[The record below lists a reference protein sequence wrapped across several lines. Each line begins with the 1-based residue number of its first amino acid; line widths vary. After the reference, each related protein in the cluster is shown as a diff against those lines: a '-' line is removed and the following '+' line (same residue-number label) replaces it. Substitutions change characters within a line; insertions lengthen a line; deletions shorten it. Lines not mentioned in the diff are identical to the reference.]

1 MVRTIAIAIT
11 DHFKTEPLKIEFQ
24 NVRYSNVF
32 GIQASTVFRSPLLL
46 LFPPFS
52 MKHLYL
58 SSEGMHS
65 GQRGYI
71 VCGTAHCFGEDITP
85 RGFVRIYDV
94 IEVIPEPGQ
103 PLTKNKI
110 KSVYEKEQKGAITAI
125 ASVSGFL
132 IAAVGQKVKWSIIFN
147 LLTTLLLTSFG
158 PLKLILHYFK

>member
-1 MVRTIAIAIT
+1 
-11 DHFKTEPLKIEFQ
+11 
-24 NVRYSNVF
+24 
-32 GIQASTVFRSPLLL
+32 
-46 LFPPFS
+46 

-71 VCGTAHCFGEDITP
+71 VCGTAYCYGEDITP

-110 KSVYEKEQKGAITAI
+110 KTVYEKEQKGAITAI
-125 ASVSGFL
+125 AAVSGFL
-132 IAAVGQKVKWSIIFN
+132 IAAVGQKVKTLFVYKIQYFIESI
-147 LLTTLLLTSFG
+147 
-158 PLKLILHYFK
+158 

>member
-1 MVRTIAIAIT
+1 
-11 DHFKTEPLKIEFQ
+11 
-24 NVRYSNVF
+24 
-32 GIQASTVFRSPLLL
+32 
-46 LFPPFS
+46 

-71 VCGTAHCFGEDITP
+71 VCGTAYCYGEDITP

-125 ASVSGFL
+125 AAVAGFL
-132 IAAVGQKVKWSIIFN
+132 VAAVGQKVYVFELKNKELFGMAFIDSQIYIHQLVSLKNFILVGDAMN
-147 LLTTLLLTSFG
+147 SVDLLMYQQDYRTLAVVSRSETM
-158 PLKLILHYFK
+158 KIEI